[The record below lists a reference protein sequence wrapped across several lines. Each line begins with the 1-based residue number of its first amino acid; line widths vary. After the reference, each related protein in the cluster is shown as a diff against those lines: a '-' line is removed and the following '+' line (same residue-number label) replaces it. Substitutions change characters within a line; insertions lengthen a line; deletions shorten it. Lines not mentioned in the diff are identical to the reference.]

1 MFIRSKI
8 LVAASLMVP
17 AVALVSSARAQ
28 SLSDIYDAVQ
38 TCINRATQARDNAA
52 AARDRAIEARN
63 NAASAR
69 DRAQEIKDTIQ
80 QGVQTLSQQVRD
92 IVTEAIEDAER
103 LVAEELA
110 GRDEFIN
117 GPECAAFRQD
127 LVTLLQ
133 RLENLLNALQAIA
146 NPLGTPDVSFQDEI
160 QLIQSLPCR
169 ALFPLYRVAT
179 AANFLSQELLDRLDE
194 ATAAINLLSDILG
207 DYVEVAGG
215 ALDYE
220 LGQAANQFILDH
232 PTLVNGAVLTVRG
245 LSMSTKALGKRLQSK
260 GHTGLAAVKV
270 QIHGYMGVSLANDAR
285 MKYGTILVGL
295 SDILGQVANSAST
308 QFKHVMLIGA
318 LDELRDN
325 HEAIL
330 AQHQQLIAQVLENQA
345 IIIENQN
352 QMKRDLHKIMKT
364 LKMQHEQPL
373 EPLP

>member
-17 AVALVSSARAQ
+17 TAALVSSARA
-28 SLSDIYDAVQ
+28 DILDQILDGVNTA
-38 TCINRATQARDNAA
+38 INRATQ
-52 AARDRAIEARN
+52 ARDRAIEARN
-63 NAASAR
+63 NAADAR

-92 IVTEAIEDAER
+92 VITEAIEDAER

-117 GPECAAFRQD
+117 GPECAEFRQD

-133 RLENLLNALQAIA
+133 RLENLLNALQSIA

-160 QLIQSLPCR
+160 QLIQGLPCR

-179 AANFLSQELLDRLDE
+179 AADFLSQELLDRLDE
-194 ATAAINLLSDILG
+194 ATTAINLLADVLG
-207 DYVEVAGG
+207 NYVDVAGG
-215 ALDYE
+215 PLDYE
-220 LGQAANQFILDH
+220 LGQAANQYILDH

-270 QIHGYMGVSLANDAR
+270 QIHGYMGVSLANDAK

-295 SDILGQVANSAST
+295 SDMLGQVANSASS
-308 QFKHVMLIGA
+308 QVNHVMLIGA

-330 AQHQQLIAQVLENQA
+330 AQHQQLIGQVLANQA

-352 QMKRDLHKIMKT
+352 QMKRDLQKILKT
-364 LKMQHEQPL
+364 VQHEQPL
-373 EPLP
+373 QPLP